1 MEIRPWAL
9 YWYATTLCL
18 TADFASRRQHRM
30 SQPNP
35 NPQPLP
41 LIGVGG
47 LIFDGRG
54 RVLLVQ
60 RANPPQAGLWHIP
73 GGRLEPGES
82 LADCCRREIREETGL
97 LVRPGPIVAI
107 ADRRIEGFHYIIL
120 DFLAELLPESP
131 SDPVHASDAGDARW
145 VDPDALR
152 HHELVEGLAEII
164 ARARTSSRTTAG
176 LNQHPVFDWLY
187 Q

>member
-1 MEIRPWAL
+1 MGTVLVCYHPLPQDRFCLKTPTPHESAQPQSPTPAIDWCGWLDIRRPGPCA
-9 YWYATTLCL
+9 AG
-18 TADFASRRQHRM
+18 AKSQPAASRA
-30 SQPNP
+30 
-35 NPQPLP
+35 L
-41 LIGVGG
+41 
-47 LIFDGRG
+47 
-54 RVLLVQ
+54 
-60 RANPPQAGLWHIP
+60 AYP

-82 LADCCRREIREETGL
+82 LANCCRREIREETGL
-97 LVRPGPIVAI
+97 LVRPGPIVAM

-164 ARARTSSRTTAG
+164 ARARTPSRTAAG